1 MGRRRRARE
10 YALQILFQMEFET
23 GGADEVLRMF
33 WDREESPP
41 PAVREYAEWLVRTV
55 LEKKSAVDGFLQEAS
70 DNWRLS
76 RMAVVDRNILRIAA
90 CELLNVPDLVPAIV
104 INEAIEIARK
114 YSGDQAAVFVNGV
127 LDAVRKTLGSPDASA
142 PIKEKNDD
150 TAKG

>member
-33 WDREESPP
+33 WERDDPP
-41 PAVREYAEWLVRTV
+41 SQPIREYAEWLVRTV
-55 LEKKSAVDGFLQEAS
+55 LENRSDLDGFLQEAS

-76 RMAVVDRNILRIAA
+76 RMAVVDRNILRMAV
-90 CELLNVPDLVPAIV
+90 CELLNAPDLVPAIV

-127 LDAVRKTLGSPDASA
+127 LDAVRKKKDESDDS
-142 PIKEKNDD
+142 EK
-150 TAKG
+150 G